1 MQQVFHDGSLSLHT
15 RSLKYGKVSAPKHTR
30 VVSSQNISSLSLVTA
45 FVPQLLQG
53 TLVCVPPVLVKRCK
67 NHFHN
72 LLCGASVILGNNGY
86 IWICPHETTDH
97 LLAQR
102 RFQELPSS
110 AGSQDT
116 HSTSREE
123 REVIARL
130 RNCIKALAQN
140 QVMIYDTTLQYT
152 YEASLKF
159 QVERGKH
166 SYMGNQ
172 T

>member
-1 MQQVFHDGSLSLHT
+1 MDVLLC
-15 RSLKYGKVSAPKHTR
+15 
-30 VVSSQNISSLSLVTA
+30 
-45 FVPQLLQG
+45 QLLQG
-53 TLVCVPPVLVKRCK
+53 TLVCVPPALVKRCK

-97 LLAQR
+97 SVSQR
-102 RFQELPSS
+102 RFQEPSSS
-110 AGSQDT
+110 AGSQA
-116 HSTSREE
+116 SYSVSKEE

-140 QVMIYDTTLQYT
+140 CVMIYDTTLQYT

-159 QVERGKH
+159 QVH
-166 SYMGNQ
+166 V
-172 T
+172 